1 MKYYIDIVLTPNK
14 EDNLSFIWSKV
25 YTQMHLALVEIKS
38 DDGVEIGFSFPFY
51 NNHEFP
57 LGDTLRVFSS
67 SKELLNTLNINHW
80 LKKLEGFV
88 YTGNINDVPSD
99 VKEYVTFSRKQFK
112 SNISRLARRYAKRH
126 DMSIEEALDVY
137 KDANAQHT
145 DLPFVYIKS
154 LSTDQEMKI
163 FIEKSVKTNPENGLF
178 STYGLSKTSTVPWF

>member
-88 YTGNINDVPSD
+88 YVGNINDVPSN

-126 DMSIEEALDVY
+126 DMSIEDALDVY
-137 KDANAQHT
+137 KDANAKHT

-154 LSTDQEMKI
+154 LSTEQEMKI
-163 FIEKSVKTNPENGLF
+163 FIEKSIKTNPENGLF

>member
-1 MKYYIDIVLTPNK
+1 MKYYIDIVLIPNK
-14 EDNLSFIWSKV
+14 EDGISFIWSKV

-38 DDGVEIGFSFPFY
+38 DDGVKIGFSFPFY

-80 LKKLEGFV
+80 LEKLEGFV
-88 YTGNINDVPSD
+88 YVGNINDVPSD

-126 DMSIEEALDVY
+126 DMSIEDALDIY
-137 KDANAQHT
+137 KDANTQHT

-154 LSTDQEMKI
+154 LSTKQEMKI
-163 FIEKSVKTNPENGLF
+163 FIEKSIKSNPENGLF